1 MEDIMSDNEFRLVTR
16 QESFNDLA
24 VRELAK
30 GRAACICKLQF
41 GRCTKNDC
49 KYCRIHAQYSACY
62 SQMNEYDRQRLSTYI
77 SENYVRYSYD
87 PSQWMSFSGYLK
99 HIGFIIFMCVIVP
112 VILLIGL
119 VFLTVGIPDDK
130 PVEPEI
136 DEHIEYVMHKVKTY
150 VHDIN
155 GDGLVNCIDHAVLF
169 KIYWDEKYPNQKT
182 SCIIIRNKKPA
193 PYKMHHLFI
202 GIDTGHQIIEVEP
215 RAKNYKK
222 YLMAD
227 NWSTKYY
234 NRNYNIYW
242 ETNKWLKEYKR

>member
-1 MEDIMSDNEFRLVTR
+1 MSDNEFRLVTR
-16 QESFNDLA
+16 QESFNDFA
-24 VRELAK
+24 VRELAR

-87 PSQWMSFSGYLK
+87 PSQWMSFSGYLR
-99 HIGFIIFMCVIVP
+99 HIGFIIFMCIIVP
-112 VILLIGL
+112 LILLIGL

-136 DEHIEYVMHKVKTY
+136 DERIEYVMHKVKTY
-150 VHDIN
+150 VYDIN

-182 SCIIIRNKKPA
+182 R
-193 PYKMHHLFI
+193 
-202 GIDTGHQIIEVEP
+202 
-215 RAKNYKK
+215 
-222 YLMAD
+222 
-227 NWSTKYY
+227 
-234 NRNYNIYW
+234 
-242 ETNKWLKEYKR
+242 